1 MVKIG
6 IVGGTGYGGV
16 ELVRILTGHPKVE
29 LTYIGSSSHIDTPY
43 SKIYPSLRGM
53 VDISCERLD
62 VDLIASKC
70 QVIFLST
77 PHGVA
82 MKMVSDLLKRG
93 LKVIDLSADYRLKDA
108 GTYEAWYGITHT
120 DKANLSKVVYGLPE
134 LFREE
139 IKKAKLVANPGCYPT
154 ATTLGLLPL
163 LKDQL
168 IDTKQI
174 VVDAKSGV
182 SGAGRRAEVG
192 YSYSEVNDS
201 LKAYGVTTHRHTPE
215 IEQSLSTVTGEK
227 IMIQFTPHL
236 VPMTRGIL
244 ASLYLNLKERKD
256 AGELLSLFRD
266 YYQGAPFVTI
276 LDEGEIPATKNVYGS
291 NYCQIGLVVD
301 KRTQRVIILSV
312 IDNLVKG
319 AAGQAVQNMNLM
331 LGFDEV
337 EGLDFSGI
345 YP

>member
-1 MVKIG
+1 MIKVG

-62 VDLIASKC
+62 ADLIASKC
-70 QVIFLST
+70 QVVFLST

-82 MKMVSDLLKRG
+82 MKMVPDLLKRG

-120 DKANLSKVVYGLPE
+120 DKDNLSKVVYGLPE

-163 LKDQL
+163 LKHQL
-168 IDTKQI
+168 IDINHI

-182 SGAGRRAEVG
+182 SGAGRRAELN
-192 YSYSEVNDS
+192 YSYSEVNES
-201 LKAYGVTTHRHTPE
+201 LKAYGIATHRHTPE
-215 IEQSLSTVTGEK
+215 IEQSLSIASNGK
-227 IMIQFTPHL
+227 IMVQFTPHL
-236 VPMTRGIL
+236 IPMTRGIL
-244 ASLYLNLKERKD
+244 STIYGELKELKD
-256 AGELLSLFRD
+256 AGYLLSLFREH
-266 YYQGAPFVTI
+266 YQGAPFVTI
-276 LDEGEIPATKNVYGS
+276 LDEGESPTTKNVYGS
-291 NYCQIGLVVD
+291 NYCQIGLAVD
-301 KRTQRVIILSV
+301 KRTQRVIVLSV

-319 AAGQAVQNMNLM
+319 AAGQAIQNMNLM
-331 LGFDEV
+331 LGFDEK